1 MEAAKLLK
9 TLELGLDIMG
19 DWRAF
24 HIHRVASSLISILA
38 AQQSR
43 R

>member
-9 TLELGLDIMG
+9 TLEIGLDILG
-19 DWRAF
+19 DWCAF
-24 HIHRVASSLISILA
+24 HIHRVTSALISILA